1 MSSEPTRPAR
11 SVTGRIIIACAGTL
25 AIVIGWLLWQH
36 TRTPHRPHYLLIN
49 ETSQHDFDLAFRM
62 SLKLAEKKSG
72 IENALILLSALPPSR
87 SIEETATDLFSKL
100 KIGARRDGR
109 GILYL
114 YSAKENQLKVEVSYS
129 LEGEIPDAFCR
140 RLEEAA
146 KTYMLSE
153 VPQDFITELIITT
166 NLRGMGS
173 KDAAIALSRPSWLD
187 DSFLSGGAGAT
198 VEGYRKTLDDYQRAI
213 RRLPEM
219 GLNDFLPSPDPRE
232 SVRRYLA
239 SLGAGIGD
247 PRLPLLTEGSRIFR
261 AVAPRNQGQQERIFE
276 FFHAAEPYQM
286 VFAPDLCLAVPQ
298 PGKSNLPIVLRRGTD
313 NLWYVDEPKAW
324 TYFHRYEDSDDF
336 FVKYSDNP
344 FLPQLRSLG
353 IPNMERAIYADH
365 AHTPALPPYPYPLI
379 DAVKGGEDRIRNAPT
394 DAANYA
400 ALGDVYL
407 FEMNWIT
414 RAIELY
420 EQAAARAPGELSY
433 RWRLMDLYQ
442 NDSRA
447 DKSLAELKFISEHL
461 PNDKQTRD
469 WYQYYVHIYDFGG

>member
-1 MSSEPTRPAR
+1 M
-11 SVTGRIIIACAGTL
+11 
-25 AIVIGWLLWQH
+25 AILVGWLLWQH
-36 TRTPHRPHYLLIN
+36 ARQPRRPQYLLIN

-62 SLKLAEKKSG
+62 SLKLAEKQSG
-72 IENALILLSALPPSR
+72 IENALILLPSLPPSK
-87 SIEETATDLFSKL
+87 SIEETANDLFSQL
-100 KIGARRDGR
+100 KIGARRNGR

-114 YSAKENQLKVEVSYS
+114 YSAKENQLKVEVSYN
-129 LEGEIPDAFCR
+129 LEGEIPDAFCH

-173 KDAAIALSRPSWLD
+173 QDTDAALSRPPWLD

-213 RRLPEM
+213 RRLPDR
-219 GLNDFLPSPDPRE
+219 GLDDFLPSPNPHE

-239 SLGAGIGD
+239 SLSAGIGD

-261 AVAPRNQGQQERIFE
+261 AVAPRNEGQQERIFE
-276 FFHAAEPYQM
+276 FFHAAEPYQLI
-286 VFAPDLCLAVPQ
+286 FALDLCLAVPQ
-298 PGKSNLPIVLRRGTD
+298 AGKSNLPIVLRRGTD
-313 NLWYVDEPKAW
+313 NLWYVDEPKSW
-324 TYFHRYEDSDDF
+324 TYFHRYEDSRDF
-336 FVKYSDNP
+336 LVKYGDNP

-353 IPNMERAIYADH
+353 VPNMERSIYGDH
-365 AHTPALPPYPYPLI
+365 VHTPPLTPYPYSLI
-379 DAVKGGEDRIRNAPT
+379 DAVKAWEDRIQKAPN

-420 EQAAARAPGELSY
+420 EQAAARAPSELSY

-447 DKSLAELKFISEHL
+447 DKSLAELKFLSEHL
-461 PNDKQTRD
+461 PNDKQTRE
-469 WYQYYVHIYDFGG
+469 WYQFYVHIYDFGG